1 MRLISTA
8 AVSGLFFASYAIAL
22 TVEARDPGYYGGGG
36 GGYGCT
42 AGRGYS
48 TYGGCIDCGANTYSP
63 GAYSQC
69 IGCPAW
75 STSGLRASSC
85 TCRAGYYS
93 SSGTVIVGGTCYAC
107 PAGYYSGPGA
117 NGCSPCPFG
126 MTSLPVTEAARPA
139 RPVPIHKQEPQA
151 AATAPQTPTRT
162 PAPALA
168 PRVQAAKGPV
178 PARRVPTSVRTSVQ
192 TDESF
197 PTGTAKY
204 APPGHFQAP
213 TCAPTVRRVQSPT
226 LAPSRVSLVLAGRF
240 RPATGTRALVVH
252 EIRIRM
258 GIIVRLVLRARLRIR
273 ARALVDLN
281 LLAALSPRL
290 VLSGAGGT
298 ECIDILTTLDSC
310 GGCVGPEGEEDQ
322 RYSGRDCT
330 AIAHVDEVRCERGSC
345 QVKSCRAGFEPSG
358 GLCVEKAVYV
368 GRNGTHASGTR
379 AKRGLISHH
388 DSF

>member
-1 MRLISTA
+1 M
-8 AVSGLFFASYAIAL
+8 
-22 TVEARDPGYYGGGG
+22 
-36 GGYGCT
+36 
-42 AGRGYS
+42 
-48 TYGGCIDCGANTYSP
+48 
-63 GAYSQC
+63 
-69 IGCPAW
+69 
-75 STSGLRASSC
+75 
-85 TCRAGYYS
+85 
-93 SSGTVIVGGTCYAC
+93 IVGGTCYAC

-126 MTSLPVTEAARPA
+126 MTSLPGSSQCVTKCGAGQYSSNGSCPTCPA
-139 RPVPIHKQEPQA
+139 GSYSQA
-151 AATAPQTPTRT
+151 GATSCSDC
-162 PAPALA
+162 PADTYSYAGAGSCTSCPSGKGSSPRSTSPNQCTDKCPDGRIFSNGNCQVCPAGTFSSTNMCA
-168 PRVQAAKGPV
+168 DCPPGTISNAGSKSCVACPGGS
-178 PARRVPTSVRTSVQ
+178 VPTSNGNTCTGCPRNTYSNGDNCSPCPAGSTSNPGSSSCGPQ
-192 TDESF
+192 PSRRAQ
-197 PTGTAKY
+197 PAISY
-204 APPGHFQAP
+204 APACFGHGMML
-213 TCAPTVRRVQSPT
+213 C
-226 LAPSRVSLVLAGRF
+226 
-240 RPATGTRALVVH
+240 
-252 EIRIRM
+252 E
-258 GIIVRLVLRARLRIR
+258 
-273 ARALVDLN
+273 
-281 LLAALSPRL
+281 